1 MHDDGRPKQQTDLTD
16 FSAGLAFAAQG
27 LMELAVESLSKAVD
41 ANPGHVESRH
51 ALGLIL
57 AKTGNVDGAIRT
69 LRNGLDLA
77 PHNGDIRAALI
88 LFLYQSQQWPEM
100 LAELDLMPPSADV
113 LADQALAL
121 NALGRFAEAEDK
133 ARAAL
138 LMDPEHE
145 KALNNLGLAFDGQ
158 ERLGEAEAI
167 FKSLPDSAQAVNNLG
182 HVLKKQGRIDDAIA
196 CYQEL
201 LTCSGDSPQVHF
213 NLSHAL
219 LLDGRLPEGLAEYE
233 WRLHDAVP
241 AFPLR
246 TFAQPRWHNEDLAG
260 RTLLVHAEQGFG
272 DSIQFCRFI
281 PRIAKQGRVILKIP
295 DSLTDLLGCLDGV
308 AEIVPWG
315 APLPP
320 FDLHCPLMSLAYE
333 LNVDLADIDG
343 SAYLRPDPLRFDR
356 WRDALGRFDRPRIGL
371 VWAGRRD
378 HQNDRNRTIPISLMS
393 MLWDV
398 PGISWFG
405 LQKDRPW
412 PGPGIDLAP
421 RLESFADT
429 AAVLANLDLVIS
441 VDTAV
446 AHLAGALGVP
456 CWLMLPFSPDWRW
469 MLNRDD
475 TPWYDTM
482 KLFRQPSP
490 ADWRPVI
497 HHIATDL
504 RNL

>member
-27 LMELAVESLSKAVD
+27 LMELAVESLSKSVD

-57 AKTGNVDGAIRT
+57 AKTGKVDGAIRT

-100 LAELDLMPPSADV
+100 LAELDLMPPSSDV

-233 WRLHDAVP
+233 WRLH
-241 AFPLR
+241 
-246 TFAQPRWHNEDLAG
+246 
-260 RTLLVHAEQGFG
+260 GF
-272 DSIQFCRFI
+272 
-281 PRIAKQGRVILKIP
+281 
-295 DSLTDLLGCLDGV
+295 
-308 AEIVPWG
+308 
-315 APLPP
+315 
-320 FDLHCPLMSLAYE
+320 
-333 LNVDLADIDG
+333 
-343 SAYLRPDPLRFDR
+343 SA
-356 WRDALGRFDRPRIGL
+356 
-371 VWAGRRD
+371 
-378 HQNDRNRTIPISLMS
+378 
-393 MLWDV
+393 
-398 PGISWFG
+398 
-405 LQKDRPW
+405 
-412 PGPGIDLAP
+412 
-421 RLESFADT
+421 
-429 AAVLANLDLVIS
+429 
-441 VDTAV
+441 
-446 AHLAGALGVP
+446 
-456 CWLMLPFSPDWRW
+456 
-469 MLNRDD
+469 
-475 TPWYDTM
+475 
-482 KLFRQPSP
+482 
-490 ADWRPVI
+490 
-497 HHIATDL
+497 
-504 RNL
+504 